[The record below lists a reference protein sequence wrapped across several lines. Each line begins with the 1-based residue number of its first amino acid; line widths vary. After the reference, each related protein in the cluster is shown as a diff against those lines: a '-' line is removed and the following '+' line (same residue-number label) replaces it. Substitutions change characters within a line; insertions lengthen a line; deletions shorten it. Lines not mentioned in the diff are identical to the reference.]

1 MKRNKLLLGTL
12 SVAAIASAAMVWYP
26 SSSEESQY
34 TPKSLQ
40 SFESYSALSERQ
52 EWFQARLIDHQT
64 GEVATP
70 EKIGQIMEQY
80 KYAAKSNVI
89 KWQEEG
95 PANIGGRTRAILIDH
110 QDENNVWAGSVSG
123 GLWYSPWKAN
133 YWTRVQNFPGTN
145 FISSMAQDQSGNIYV
160 ATGLG
165 SAYSEDLQGLGNG
178 LWMSPDKGATWSLV
192 PGTDSYNVIIEV
204 VGCANSNTI
213 YFTTQTGLRKYTS
226 GATQTESVDLGT
238 PGSISALKMSN
249 DGMVIVAA
257 VGTRTHVSTDGGST
271 WENRAGNGTGEIIQS
286 FGRVEYAISHE
297 RVNGKYKVYAA
308 LTYPAGG
315 SPTSGTNAGQWL
327 SVDNGITWEQHTPP
341 TAADPLNI
349 YSNQGVYN
357 STASFDPTD
366 ADRVIIGGI
375 DLWEWQQ
382 QVASPAAGS
391 WDKISEWFRSPQ
403 DPLYVHADNHELKW
417 SNSNTLYV
425 GNDGGVG
432 RSSDLGT
439 TFTPANRGFNATQ
452 FYDIAYGL
460 DMSVIGGAQ
469 DNGTLYNDHTNATYQ
484 DFIEFSGG
492 DGFDCAISSF
502 NPNVVFSS
510 LYYQVIYRSAD
521 RGESVSPMPLGLPA
535 SIYGTNGLGGT
546 GTHYFFHTQM
556 ELAEYYDENSEDSV
570 LYVPLQSYAAGDAL
584 KVPSAS
590 TGDTIDYITPID
602 LRYDDTLY
610 YNPSL
615 TGLDYLVEDSAGNQ
629 FDLGQYPYTAI
640 TGSGYPPA
648 VGDSIVI
655 DLPAGMD
662 TVIVEGVT
670 AYDHYYGSNSINPSE
685 IYDMGMDTIAIG
697 VAWDTLTVQDPFQSW
712 FVIATTNNGGELW
725 GTRDALRFAEQN
737 PKWVRIAENLGS
749 VSAGSINRGM
759 DVEFSEDLNHM
770 FVVAG
775 GQLHRIDGLGSVYS
789 SDDDFEL
796 KCDLDEGATATSVV
810 QFSGANSLR
819 ALGID
824 HKNPDLLVVTQA
836 GVNNGVFKSTNGT
849 SATPT
854 LTQVGTEAMPIY
866 DVVIERN
873 NSQLLVAATYNGAM
887 VSEDGG
893 ATWSVAAG
901 GKDLFEGTPAFTVE
915 QNWRD
920 ENYLGGN
927 PGYGEIYI
935 GTFGRGIFKTTSTV
949 NVEETTSNNPMNE
962 KVEKEVLTIYPN
974 PSSGYAAVVL
984 NDVEASNATIYF
996 YNLAGTVVKTV
1007 DAKGLVKGKNKVNFD
1022 ASNLPNGTYIIKVAG
1037 QSATGKFVKL

>member
-26 SSSEESQY
+26 SSSEKSQY

-40 SFESYSALSERQ
+40 SFESYSALSDRE
-52 EWFQARLIDHQT
+52 EWFRAQLIDQET
-64 GEVATP
+64 GQVATP
-70 EKIGQIMEQY
+70 EKMSQIMEQY
-80 KYAAKSNVI
+80 KFAAKSNVI

-95 PANIGGRTRAILIDH
+95 PANVGGRTRAILIDH
-110 QDENNVWAGSVSG
+110 QDENNVWAASVSG

-145 FISSMAQDQSGNIYV
+145 FVSSMAQDQAGNIYV

-165 SAYSEDLQGLGNG
+165 NSYSESLGGLGNG

-192 PGTDSYNVIIEV
+192 PGTDAYNIILEV
-204 VGCANSNTI
+204 VGCENSNSI
-213 YFTTQTGLRKYTS
+213 FFTTASGLKKYTA
-226 GATQTESVDLGT
+226 GATAIESVDIGT
-238 PGSISALKMSN
+238 PGAVTTLKMSK
-249 DGMVIVAA
+249 DGQVIIVAS
-257 VGTRTHVSTDGGST
+257 GSTKTYVSTDGGAT
-271 WENRAGNGTGEIIQS
+271 FQDRAGSGAGEIPQIGFS
-286 FGRVEYAISHE
+286 RIEYAISHS
-297 RVNGKYKVYAA
+297 RVNGNYKVYAA
-308 LTYPAGG
+308 T
-315 SPTSGTNAGQWL
+315 TSGNSAGQWI
-327 SVDNGITWEQHTPP
+327 SDDNGITWTQHTPA
-341 TAADPLNI
+341 TSTDPLDI
-349 YSNQGVYN
+349 YSGQGIYN
-357 STASFDPTD
+357 STVSFDPTD

-375 DLWEWQQ
+375 DLWEWEQ
-382 QVASPAAGS
+382 QVAAPASGS

-417 SNSNTLYV
+417 SNSNILYI
-425 GNDGGVG
+425 GNDGGIG
-432 RSSDLGT
+432 RSNDLGAS
-439 TFTPANRGFNATQ
+439 FTPANRGFNATQ
-452 FYDIAYGL
+452 FYDISYGV
-460 DMSVIGGAQ
+460 DMSVIGGSQ
-469 DNGTLYNDHTNATYQ
+469 DNGSLYNDHTNATYQ

-492 DGFDCAISSF
+492 DGFDCEISKF

-510 LYYQVIYRSAD
+510 LYYSVIYRSAD
-521 RGESVSPMPLGLPA
+521 RGESVGEFPLGLPS
-535 SIYGTNGLGGT
+535 SIYGMNGLGGS
-546 GTHYFFHTQM
+546 GQHYFFNTQM
-556 ELAEYYDENSEDSV
+556 SLAEYYDENSEDSV
-570 LYVPLQSYAAGDAL
+570 IYVPFQSYSAGDAL
-584 KVPSAS
+584 RVPSRA

-610 YNPSL
+610 YNPAL
-615 TGLDYLVEDSAGNQ
+615 TGVDYLVEDSAGNQ
-629 FDLGQYPYTAI
+629 FDLGQYSYTAI
-640 TGSGYPPA
+640 TGSGYPPSI
-648 VGDSIVI
+648 GDSLEI
-655 DLPAGMD
+655 DLPAGID
-662 TVIVEGVT
+662 TVVVEDVI

-685 IYDMGMDTIAIG
+685 TYDMGMDTIAIG

-712 FVIATTNNGGELW
+712 FVLATSNNGGELW
-725 GTRDALRFAEQN
+725 GTRDALRFAEAN

-749 VSAGSINRGM
+749 VQAGM

-770 FVVAG
+770 FVAAG
-775 GQLHRIDGLGSVYS
+775 SKLIRVDGLGSVYS

-810 QFSGANSLR
+810 QFSGANSVR
-819 ALGID
+819 GLGID
-824 HKNPDLLVVTQA
+824 HKNPDVLVVTGG
-836 GVNNGVFKSTNGT
+836 GVNNSIYRSSNGT

-866 DVVIERN
+866 DVVVERN
-873 NSQLLVAATYNGAM
+873 NDQLIIGASYNGAM

-901 GKDLFEGTPAFTVE
+901 GKDLFEGTPAYTVE

-949 NVEETTSNNPMNE
+949 AVEETTSNNPMEE
-962 KVEKEVLTIYPN
+962 KVEKDVLTVYPN
-974 PSSGYAAVVL
+974 PSTGNATVVL
-984 NDVEASNATIYF
+984 NDVEASDATIYF
-996 YNLAGTVVKTV
+996 YNLAGIVVKTV
-1007 DAKGLVKGKNKVNFD
+1007 DAKGLVKGENKVNFD
-1022 ASNLPNGTYIIKVAG
+1022 ASALPNGTYIIKVAG